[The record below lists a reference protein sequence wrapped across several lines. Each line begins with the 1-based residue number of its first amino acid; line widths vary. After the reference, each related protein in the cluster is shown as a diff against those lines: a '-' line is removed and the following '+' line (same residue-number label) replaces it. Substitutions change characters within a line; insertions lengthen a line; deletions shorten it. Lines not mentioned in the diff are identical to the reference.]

1 MTATPAALDVLRTL
15 LKSALGA
22 EEGVP
27 AAPVPLGDLPPRE
40 LLAVIGR
47 HRVSDVLRAH
57 ADALG
62 LPREITSVMDAW
74 RQRNQQ
80 RLMLQTFETVR
91 AVHLLNQRGID
102 VLAFKGQALAVQTTG
117 QYDARGPGDID
128 LLIAPGTVAEA
139 HRALTA
145 AGWALH
151 ECGRIEPGMWAWGH
165 VNRWGSALTYL
176 GAGGDVD
183 LHWRFD
189 AMRGAH
195 PEFAELWPRRELVAL
210 GGTEL
215 ATLSTRDAFHHLAG
229 HREGWI
235 WARTLVDLR
244 RLSRDPAVFDGDL
257 APHAAVSLAVARE
270 VVGLPAA
277 VPSEIHARLDRV
289 PDAHLERARRHHGLG
304 VRATYG
310 GGAGSAV
317 ALRNHLMA
325 SRSPADLGQAA
336 MILVL
341 PAHAAL
347 VVRSRTAWTGVPVAL
362 LLRVRNLVRGVLARF
377 RRDAPCA
384 EQPELAA

>member
-1 MTATPAALDVLRTL
+1 MKAAPAALDVLRTL

-27 AAPVPLGDLPPRE
+27 AAPVPLGDVARRD
-40 LLAVIGR
+40 LLEVIGR
-47 HRVSDVLRAH
+47 HRVSDVLRTH

-62 LPREITSVMDAW
+62 LPHEITSVMGIW
-74 RQRNQQ
+74 RQRNQK

-91 AVHLLNQRGID
+91 AVKLLNERGID
-102 VLAFKGQALAVQTTG
+102 VLVFKGQALAVQTTG

-128 LLIAPGTVAEA
+128 LLIAPEKVVDA
-139 HRALTA
+139 HRTLKA
-145 AGWALH
+145 AGWSLH
-151 ECGRIEPGMWAWGH
+151 ECGQIEPEMWAWGH

-183 LHWRFD
+183 LHWRFES
-189 AMRGAH
+189 MRGAH
-195 PEFAELWPRRELVAL
+195 PEFAELWPRRELVVI
-210 GGTEL
+210 GGTEH

-235 WARTLVDLR
+235 WARTLIDLR

-257 APHAAVSLAVARE
+257 SATAAVSLAVARE
-270 VVGLPAA
+270 VVGLSAA

-310 GGAGSAV
+310 GGAGSAI
-317 ALRNHLMA
+317 AFRNNFTS
-325 SRSPADLGQAA
+325 SRSPADLSQAA

-347 VVRSRTAWTGVPVAL
+347 VVRSRTAWTGIPVAL
-362 LLRVRNLVRGVLARF
+362 ALRVRNLVRGALARV

-384 EQPELAA
+384 ELPELVA